1 MGVARIAGLVAVAL
15 LAVPSAAAAQTP
27 LPVGEADGVRITKAR
42 GHIVFTDKATKLWR
56 RVAGRMIVFECTTF
70 VPGGAEGGGIGI
82 RVPKRGRRVTT
93 EGLAAGADYCTIA
106 LPARRKGRRDKVV
119 RSIPLSQPG
128 AVFLDEREV
137 ARGLF
142 GLLFAID
149 FAFEERGSGAYPTA
163 EQVLTRFPQFRGHV
177 IPLSGPAD
185 TPPPKTIGYWSD
197 GAAHVAV
204 VALATAGRRLFVEY
218 EGDVLHTNVS
228 GYIFSYLQGDT

>member
-1 MGVARIAGLVAVAL
+1 MGL
-15 LAVPSAAAAQTP
+15 PAAATAQVQ
-27 LPVGEADGVRITKAR
+27 LPVGEAGGVRITKTR
-42 GHIVFTDKATKLWR
+42 DHIVFTPKATKLWR
-56 RVAGRMIVFECTTF
+56 RVAGRVIVFECTKF
-70 VPGGAEGGGIGI
+70 VSGGAEGGGIGI

-93 EGLAAGADYCTIA
+93 EGLATGADYCTIA

-119 RSIPLSQPG
+119 RSIPLSQRG

-149 FAFEERGSGAYPTA
+149 FSRQQRGPGAYPTA

-177 IPLSGPAD
+177 IPLPSPAA

-204 VALATAGRRLFVEY
+204 VALSTLGRRLFIEF

-228 GYIFSYLQGDT
+228 GYIFSE